1 MRPTPRCWAAEL
13 RLGPTGGD
21 REVLG
26 SGPCG
31 RAGPRCLLL
40 REQVPGAPGI
50 FREACAWRASL
61 RRAARGT
68 MSATAWRFGARKLP
82 RAFGFS
88 AVGCTSVGLA
98 KAGGCLGH
106 LASAGGSAQTAR
118 RACSGVPNDDALGR
132 GLRSAAEGAVTLSVW
147 VGKPKGAT
155 SSSSWQHG
163 EMQRL
168 LRWSKAPRPS
178 ARGKRTESPW
188 RHGWNGRGRRG

>member
-26 SGPCG
+26 FGPCG

-40 REQVPGAPGI
+40 REQVPGAHGF
-50 FREACAWRASL
+50 FRETGRGAPRFGEPPVGPSPQRPGAS
-61 RRAARGT
+61 ARGV
-68 MSATAWRFGARKLP
+68 AE
-82 RAFGFS
+82 AFGFS

-98 KAGGCLGH
+98 KAGGCMGLA
-106 LASAGGSAQTAR
+106 ASAGGSVQTAW

-132 GLRSAAEGAVTLSVW
+132 GLRSATGSAVTLSVW

-155 SSSSWQHG
+155 SCSSWQHG

-168 LRWSKAPRPS
+168 LRWSKAPRSS
-178 ARGKRTESPW
+178 ARGKRTGSPW